1 MISTLA
7 ASSES
12 PPSSQTPSSTLAP
25 ETSSEMPSSSV
36 NNDSPPYT
44 PTASV
49 ILPTDPEEF
58 LATYTFQ
65 DDPLPTPVEM
75 GSSPVTSGITPVE
88 SDLVK
93 TCLIIPGQTDASFQL
108 LEPKDRVPLIKN
120 NDGTFGPIPA
130 LRSEAE
136 FNAQPPVEDIKFMSF
151 ALISSD
157 NGLFDLVTNDS
168 PRQYVAKKRDGS
180 VVLTDGPTNN
190 AQMATSIFDVTC
202 EGRIAV
208 RVGSQYYTWTVS
220 GKKTVM
226 RRASGTP
233 DTMFALPDSPAAQ
246 KRRRRNK
253 SQEGVAPRCP
263 SYPRELEARVFPG
276 ARGNNPN
283 QCGSSSF
290 NVPDLSFGKCCDQH
304 DNDYDD
310 CGMTFEEG
318 NNRFHS
324 CMRGSGCDYL
334 NHWYYWP
341 AYVGCLKT
349 ADFYY
354 SVVSSIA
361 GQIAFY
367 SANKDRCRC
376 YCTGS
381 TPHGCTVNGQFQCLN
396 VLGSDTNN
404 CGACGRTCPQGSR
417 CENGQCKCPNEQCGN
432 RCVTLASHPQN
443 CGACG
448 VVSPSGYCVGGQP
461 YTPPAFCS
469 RGNGFRN
476 GNFANSGNDWN
487 AQIVSGGGNSNF
499 GVGFDGGAEDA
510 DAMVGI
516 FSLYSPNPSAS
527 LKTSVK
533 MCPGIA
539 YTLGFQIRRPYGND
553 NCQYSVYVARDLY
566 NSGNVPLPADRGAGW
581 MWVSGLRVGPFS
593 GERQGVTTAGPE
605 LWAEFQLDVRCSGG
619 APYDF
624 IRVDQFSINPA

>member
-1 MISTLA
+1 
-7 ASSES
+7 
-12 PPSSQTPSSTLAP
+12 
-25 ETSSEMPSSSV
+25 
-36 NNDSPPYT
+36 
-44 PTASV
+44 
-49 ILPTDPEEF
+49 
-58 LATYTFQ
+58 
-65 DDPLPTPVEM
+65 M

-93 TCLIIPGQTDASFQL
+93 TCLIIPGQADASFQL

-361 GQIAFY
+361 GQIAF
-367 SANKDRCRC
+367 S
-376 YCTGS
+376 
-381 TPHGCTVNGQFQCLN
+381 
-396 VLGSDTNN
+396 
-404 CGACGRTCPQGSR
+404 
-417 CENGQCKCPNEQCGN
+417 
-432 RCVTLASHPQN
+432 QN